1 MNSLL
6 LLPPSVFIIIL
17 AVSFAVS
24 LGFSKLAFKGHAS
37 PGKNKQYACGEDIP
51 VQQLRPDY
59 SQFFPFA
66 IFFTIMHVV
75 ALISTTLPREFTSGY
90 LIAAVYILCALVGLL
105 ILFRR

>member
-1 MNSLL
+1 MNNLL
-6 LLPPSVFIIIL
+6 LLPPFVFIIIL
-17 AVSFAVS
+17 IVSYAVS
-24 LGFSKLAFKGHAS
+24 LGFSRLAFKGHAT
-37 PGKNKQYACGEDIP
+37 PGKTEQYACGEDIP

-75 ALISTTLPREFTSGY
+75 ALISTTIPKEFTSGY
-90 LIAAVYILCALVGLL
+90 IIAAVYILCALVGLL

>member
-1 MNSLL
+1 MDYLL
-6 LLPPSVFIIIL
+6 LLPPFAFIIIL

-24 LGFSKLAFKGHAS
+24 LGFSRLALKSHGS
-37 PGKNKQYACGEDIP
+37 LGKNKQYACGEDIP
-51 VQQLRPDY
+51 VQQVRPDY

-75 ALISTTLPREFTSGY
+75 ALISTTIPREFTSGY
-90 LIAAVYILCALVGLL
+90 IIALVYIICALVGLL